1 MAAVRVRFPK
11 PPRQSV
17 ECALLKRDGQRT
29 FAPDLKFMKTLLL
42 PRRTFLRG
50 LGTLMALPALEAMLP
65 AAGPAVAKSAPRR
78 TAFVYVPN
86 GMNMAHWW
94 PESVGK
100 NYDLPKIL
108 QPLAAHRDDFNVLS
122 GLAQIAGR
130 AGPDGAGDHARANAT
145 WLTGVRAR
153 KTAGADIQVGVSIDQ
168 VLAEQVGKQTR
179 FDSLELGCD
188 KARTAGACDSGYS
201 CAYQFNLAWKGP
213 ATPMPPEANP
223 KQVFE
228 RLFGNGTSN
237 EEAAAQHKRE
247 QYNKS
252 ILDFV
257 LDDAN
262 SLKRQLGATDRRK
275 LDEYLTA
282 VRELEERI
290 QQAEKFKQQNVAPVL
305 RKDFLPQDYSY
316 EQHIRMMYDL
326 LVLAFQTDST
336 RLASFLVAHDG
347 SNRSYPFVGV
357 PDGHHDLSHHGGDET
372 KLGKIATINTFHTT
386 QFAYFLGKL
395 KAVKEGDGTLLDN
408 CAIMYGSGLADG
420 NRHAHH
426 DLPILLAGRG
436 GGTIKSGQSLEF
448 KQETP
453 LCNLFVSL
461 AERMG
466 AKVENFGD
474 STGRLDALAQT
485 TASGPR
491 QFPPDQNLIWKKKA

>member
-1 MAAVRVRFPK
+1 
-11 PPRQSV
+11 
-17 ECALLKRDGQRT
+17 
-29 FAPDLKFMKTLLL
+29 
-42 PRRTFLRG
+42 
-50 LGTLMALPALEAMLP
+50 MALPVLEAMTP
-65 AAGPAVAKSAPRR
+65 ALKAAAAKTAPRR

-94 PESVGK
+94 PEKVGK
-100 NYDLPKIL
+100 GFDLPRIL
-108 QPLAAHRDDFNVLS
+108 EPLAAHREDFNIMS
-122 GLAQIAGR
+122 GLAQVSGR

-168 VLAEQVGKQTR
+168 VLAERVGKQTR

-228 RLFGNGTSN
+228 RLFGNGTN
-237 EEAAAQHKRE
+237 AEEAAARQKRE
-247 QYNKS
+247 QYNQS

-257 LDDAN
+257 LEDAN
-262 SLKRQLGATDRRK
+262 SLKRQLGTTDRRK
-275 LDEYLTA
+275 LDEYMTA

-326 LVLAFQTDST
+326 MVLAFQTDST
-336 RLASFLVAHDG
+336 RIASFLVAHDG
-347 SNRSYPFVGV
+347 SNRSYPFIGV
-357 PDGHHDLSHHGGDET
+357 PDGHHDLSHHGSDAV
-372 KLGKIATINTFHTT
+372 KLEKIAKINTFHTT
-386 QFAYFLGKL
+386 QFAYFLDKL
-395 KAVKEGDGTLLDN
+395 KAVKEGNGTLLDN
-408 CAIMYGSGLADG
+408 CAVVFGSGLADG

-436 GGTIKSGQSLEF
+436 GGTIKTGQSLEF

-466 AKVENFGD
+466 AKVDAFGD
-474 STGRLDALAQT
+474 STGRLEAIGQT
-485 TASGPR
+485 TESGPR
-491 QFPPDQNLIWKKKA
+491 QLKLDSGSEWKKRS

>member
-1 MAAVRVRFPK
+1 M
-11 PPRQSV
+11 
-17 ECALLKRDGQRT
+17 KRL
-29 FAPDLKFMKTLLL
+29 AL

-50 LGTLMALPALEAMLP
+50 LGTLMALPALEAMIP
-65 AAGPAVAKSAPRR
+65 SGSAAVAKVAPRR

-86 GMNMAHWW
+86 GMNMANWW
-94 PESVGK
+94 PEMVGK
-100 NYDLPKIL
+100 GYDLPKTL
-108 QPLAAHRDDFNVLS
+108 EPLAGHRDDFNVLS
-122 GLAQIAGR
+122 GLAQVSGR
-130 AGPDGAGDHARANAT
+130 GGPDGAGDHARANAT

-153 KTAGADIQVGVSIDQ
+153 KTAGADIQVGISIDQ

-188 KARTAGACDSGYS
+188 RSRTAGGCDSGYS

-228 RLFGNGTSN
+228 RLFGSGTSN

-257 LDDAN
+257 LEDAN

-275 LDEYLTA
+275 LDEYMTA

-290 QQAEKFKQQNVAPVL
+290 EQSEKFKQQNVAPVL

-326 LVLAFQTDST
+326 MTLAFQTDST
-336 RLASFLVAHDG
+336 RIATFLVAHDG
-347 SNRSYPFVGV
+347 SNRSYPFIGV
-357 PDGHHDLSHHGGDET
+357 PDGHHDLSHHGNDAV
-372 KLGKIATINTFHTT
+372 KLAKIAKINAFHTT
-386 QFAYFLGKL
+386 QFAYFLDKL
-395 KAVKEGDGTLLDN
+395 KGVKEGNGTLLDN
-408 CAIMYGSGLADG
+408 CAILFGSGLADG

-461 AERMG
+461 ADRMG
-466 AKVENFGD
+466 GKVEHFGD
-474 STGRLDALAQT
+474 STGRLEAIAQT
-485 TASGPR
+485 TESGPR
-491 QFPPDQNLIWKKKA
+491 QLKLDSGAEWKKKT

>member
-1 MAAVRVRFPK
+1 
-11 PPRQSV
+11 
-17 ECALLKRDGQRT
+17 
-29 FAPDLKFMKTLLL
+29 MKHLAL

-50 LGTLMALPALEAMLP
+50 LGTLMALPALEAMTP
-65 AAGPAVAKSAPRR
+65 ALKAATTKAAPRR

-86 GMNMAHWW
+86 GMNMAEWW
-94 PESVGK
+94 PQTVGK
-100 NYDLPKIL
+100 AYDLPSIL
-108 QPLAAHRDDFNVLS
+108 QPLAAHRDEFNVLS
-122 GLAQIAGR
+122 GLAQVSGR

-145 WLTGVRAR
+145 WLTGQRAR

-168 VLAEQVGKQTR
+168 VLAEQVGRQTR

-223 KQVFE
+223 KQVFD
-228 RLFGNGTSN
+228 RLFGNGTSS
-237 EEAAAQHKRE
+237 EESAARQKRE
-247 QYNKS
+247 QYNRS

-257 LDDAN
+257 LEDAN

-275 LDEYLTA
+275 LDEYMTA

-290 QQAEKFKQQNVAPVL
+290 QQAERFKLANVAPAQ

-326 LVLAFQTDST
+326 MVLAFQTDST
-336 RLASFLVAHDG
+336 RIASFLVAHDG
-347 SNRSYPFVGV
+347 SNRSYPFIGV
-357 PDGHHDLSHHGGDET
+357 PDGHHDLSHHNADPV
-372 KLGKIATINTFHTT
+372 KLNKIAKINTFHTT
-386 QFAYFLGKL
+386 QFAYFLNKL
-395 KAVKEGDGTLLDN
+395 KSVKEGDGTLLDN
-408 CAIMYGSGLADG
+408 SAIVFGSGLADG

-466 AKVENFGD
+466 AKVDKFGD
-474 STGRLDALAQT
+474 STGRLEAIAQT
-485 TASGPR
+485 TESGPR
-491 QFPPDQNLIWKKKA
+491 QFPPDQNMIWKKKA

>member
-1 MAAVRVRFPK
+1 
-11 PPRQSV
+11 
-17 ECALLKRDGQRT
+17 
-29 FAPDLKFMKTLLL
+29 MKHTAL

-50 LGTLMALPALEAMLP
+50 LGTLMALPALEAMVP
-65 AAGPAVAKSAPRR
+65 AASAAAAKALPRR

-94 PESVGK
+94 PETVGRGYELSK
-100 NYDLPKIL
+100 TL
-108 QPLAAHRDDFNVLS
+108 QPLASHRDDFSVMS
-122 GLAQIAGR
+122 GLAQVSGR
-130 AGPDGAGDHARANAT
+130 GGPDGPGDHARANAT

-168 VLAEQVGKQTR
+168 VLAERVGNQTR
-179 FDSLELGCD
+179 IDSLELGCD
-188 KARTAGACDSGYS
+188 KARSAGACDSGYS

-237 EEAAAQHKRE
+237 QETAARQKRE

-257 LDDAN
+257 LEDAN

-275 LDEYLTA
+275 LDEYMTA

-290 QQAEKFKQQNVAPVL
+290 AQAEKFKMQNVAPVL

-326 LVLAFQTDST
+326 MALAFQTDST
-336 RLASFLVAHDG
+336 RIASFLVAHDG
-347 SNRSYPFVGV
+347 SNRSYPFIGV
-357 PDGHHDLSHHGGDET
+357 PDGHHDLSHHGGDAG
-372 KLGKIATINTFHTT
+372 KLEKIAKINAFHIT
-386 QFAYFLGKL
+386 QFSYFLDKL
-395 KAVKEGDGTLLDN
+395 KAVKEGNGTLLDN
-408 CAIMYGSGLADG
+408 CAVVFGSGLADG

-466 AKVENFGD
+466 AKVDAFGD
-474 STGRLDALAQT
+474 STGRLDAIGQT
-485 TASGPR
+485 TESGPR
-491 QFPPDQNLIWKKKA
+491 QLKLDSGGEWKKQS

>member
-1 MAAVRVRFPK
+1 
-11 PPRQSV
+11 
-17 ECALLKRDGQRT
+17 
-29 FAPDLKFMKTLLL
+29 MKHTAL

-50 LGTLMALPALEAMLP
+50 LGTLMALPALEAMAP
-65 AAGPAVAKSAPRR
+65 AASAAAAKSLPRR

-94 PESVGK
+94 PETVGRGYELSK
-100 NYDLPKIL
+100 TL
-108 QPLAAHRDDFNVLS
+108 QPLASHREDFNILS
-122 GLAQIAGR
+122 GLAQLSGR
-130 AGPDGAGDHARANAT
+130 AGADGPGDHARANAT

-168 VLAEQVGKQTR
+168 VLAERVGNQTR
-179 FDSLELGCD
+179 IDSLELGCD
-188 KARTAGACDSGYS
+188 KARSAGACDSGYS

-237 EEAAAQHKRE
+237 EEGAARQKRD

-257 LDDAN
+257 LEDAN
-262 SLKRQLGATDRRK
+262 ALKRQLGATDRRK
-275 LDEYLTA
+275 LDEYMTA

-290 QQAEKFKQQNVAPVL
+290 AQAEKFKMQNVAPVL

-326 LVLAFQTDST
+326 MALAFQTDST
-336 RLASFLVAHDG
+336 RIASFLVAHDG
-347 SNRSYPFVGV
+347 SNRSYPFIGV
-357 PDGHHDLSHHGGDET
+357 PDGHHDLSHHGGDEV
-372 KLGKIATINTFHTT
+372 KLDKIAKINTFHIT
-386 QFAYFLGKL
+386 QFAYFLDKL
-395 KAVKEGDGTLLDN
+395 KAVKEGNGTLLDN
-408 CAIMYGSGLADG
+408 CAILFGSGLADG

-466 AKVENFGD
+466 AKVDAFGD
-474 STGRLDALAQT
+474 STGRLDAIGQT
-485 TASGPR
+485 TESGPR
-491 QFPPDQNLIWKKKA
+491 QLKLDSGAEWKKRS

>member
-1 MAAVRVRFPK
+1 M
-11 PPRQSV
+11 
-17 ECALLKRDGQRT
+17 KRT
-29 FAPDLKFMKTLLL
+29 AL

-65 AAGPAVAKSAPRR
+65 STSAAVAKAAPRR

-86 GMNMAHWW
+86 GMNMANWW
-94 PESVGK
+94 PETVGRG
-100 NYDLPKIL
+100 YELPQIL

-122 GLAQIAGR
+122 GLAQLSGR
-130 AGPDGAGDHARANAT
+130 GGPDGAGDHARANAT

-168 VLAEQVGKQTR
+168 VLADQVGKHTR

-188 KARTAGACDSGYS
+188 KARLAGGCDSGYS

-257 LDDAN
+257 LEDAN

-275 LDEYLTA
+275 LDEYMTA

-290 QQAEKFKQQNVAPVL
+290 EQGEKFKQQNVAPVL

-326 LVLAFQTDST
+326 MVLAFQTDST
-336 RLASFLVAHDG
+336 RISTFLVAHDG

-357 PDGHHDLSHHGGDET
+357 PDGHHDLSHHGGDEV
-372 KLGKIATINTFHTT
+372 KLAKIAKINTFHTT

-395 KAVKEGDGTLLDN
+395 KAVKEGNGTLLDN
-408 CAIMYGSGLADG
+408 CAVMYGSGLADG

-426 DLPILLAGRG
+426 DLPIILAGRG

-461 AERMG
+461 GERMG
-466 AKVENFGD
+466 ATVDHFGD
-474 STGRLDALAQT
+474 STGRLDAISQT
-485 TASGPR
+485 VASGPR
-491 QFPPDQNLIWKKKA
+491 QIQLDLNNLGKKRA

>member
-1 MAAVRVRFPK
+1 
-11 PPRQSV
+11 
-17 ECALLKRDGQRT
+17 
-29 FAPDLKFMKTLLL
+29 MKHLAL

-50 LGTLMALPALEAMLP
+50 LGTLMALPALDAMTP
-65 AAGPAVAKSAPRR
+65 ALKAAAAKTAPRR

-94 PESVGK
+94 PETVGK
-100 NYDLPKIL
+100 GYDLPAIL
-108 QPLAAHRDDFNVLS
+108 KPLVAHRDDFSVLS
-122 GLAQIAGR
+122 GLAQVSGR
-130 AGPDGAGDHARANAT
+130 AGADGAGDHARANAT
-145 WLTGVRAR
+145 WLTGQRAR

-228 RLFGNGTSN
+228 RLFGNGSN
-237 EEAAAQHKRE
+237 AEEAAARQKRE
-247 QYNKS
+247 QYNQS

-257 LDDAN
+257 LEDAN

-275 LDEYLTA
+275 LDEYMTA
-282 VRELEERI
+282 VREMEERI
-290 QQAEKFKQQNVAPVL
+290 QQAEKFKLANVAPIA

-326 LVLAFQTDST
+326 MVLAFQTDST
-336 RLASFLVAHDG
+336 RIATFLVAHDG
-347 SNRSYPFVGV
+347 SNRSYPFIGV
-357 PDGHHDLSHHGGDET
+357 PDGHHDLSHHGGDEA
-372 KLGKIATINTFHTT
+372 KLAKIAKINTFHTT
-386 QFAYFLGKL
+386 QFAYFLEKL
-395 KAVKEGDGTLLDN
+395 KSVKEGNGTLLDN
-408 CAIMYGSGLADG
+408 CAIMFGSGLADG

-461 AERMG
+461 ADRMN
-466 AKVENFGD
+466 AKVDKFGD
-474 STGRLDALAQT
+474 STGRLEAIAQT
-485 TASGPR
+485 TERGPR

>member
-1 MAAVRVRFPK
+1 
-11 PPRQSV
+11 
-17 ECALLKRDGQRT
+17 
-29 FAPDLKFMKTLLL
+29 MKHLAL

-50 LGTLMALPALEAMLP
+50 LGTLMALPALEAMV
-65 AAGPAVAKSAPRR
+65 PAVSAAAAKAAPRR

-94 PESVGK
+94 PETVGK
-100 NYDLPKIL
+100 GYDLPKIL
-108 QPLAAHRDDFNVLS
+108 EPLAAHRDDFNVMS
-122 GLAQIAGR
+122 GLAQVAGR
-130 AGPDGAGDHARANAT
+130 AGADGAGDHARANAT

-168 VLAEQVGKQTR
+168 VLAERVGKQTR

-188 KARTAGACDSGYS
+188 KARTAGSCDSGYS
-201 CAYQFNLAWKGP
+201 CAYQFNLAWKGS

-237 EEAAAQHKRE
+237 EEAAAKRKRE
-247 QYNKS
+247 QYNQS

-257 LDDAN
+257 LEDAN

-275 LDEYLTA
+275 LDEYMTA

-326 LVLAFQTDST
+326 MVLAFQTDST
-336 RLASFLVAHDG
+336 RIATFLVAHDG
-347 SNRSYPFVGV
+347 SNRSYPFIGV
-357 PDGHHDLSHHGGDET
+357 PDGHHDLSHHGGDQE
-372 KLGKIATINTFHTT
+372 KLAKIAKINTFHTT
-386 QFAYFLGKL
+386 QFAYFIDKL
-395 KAVKEGDGTLLDN
+395 KAVKEGNGTLLDN
-408 CAIMYGSGLADG
+408 CAVLFGSGLADG

-426 DLPILLAGRG
+426 DLPILLAGRS
-436 GGTIKSGQSLEF
+436 GGTIKTGQSLEF

-466 AKVENFGD
+466 AKVDAFGD
-474 STGRLDALAQT
+474 STGRLDAIAQAT
-485 TASGPR
+485 ESGPR
-491 QFPPDQNLIWKKKA
+491 QFRLDSGPEWKRRS

>member
-1 MAAVRVRFPK
+1 
-11 PPRQSV
+11 
-17 ECALLKRDGQRT
+17 
-29 FAPDLKFMKTLLL
+29 MKHLNL

-50 LGTLMALPALEAMLP
+50 LGTLMALPALEAMVP
-65 AAGPAVAKSAPRR
+65 AASAAVAKVAPRR

-86 GMNMAHWW
+86 GMNMANWW
-94 PESVGK
+94 PETVGK
-100 NYDLPKIL
+100 GYDLPAIL
-108 QPLAAHRDDFNVLS
+108 QPLAGHRDDFNVLS
-122 GLAQIAGR
+122 GLAQVSGR
-130 AGPDGAGDHARANAT
+130 GGPDGAGDHARANAT
-145 WLTGVRAR
+145 WLTGQRAR

-228 RLFGNGTSN
+228 RLFGSGSGN
-237 EEAAAQHKRE
+237 EQAAAQHKRD

-257 LDDAN
+257 LEDAK

-275 LDEYLTA
+275 LDEYMTA

-290 QQAEKFKQQNVAPVL
+290 EQGEKFKQQNVAPAL

-326 LVLAFQTDST
+326 MVLAFQTDST
-336 RLASFLVAHDG
+336 RIATFLVAHDG
-347 SNRSYPFVGV
+347 SNRSYPFIGV
-357 PDGHHDLSHHGGDET
+357 PDGHHDLSHHGGDAE
-372 KLGKIATINTFHTT
+372 KLVKIAKINTFHTT
-386 QFAYFLGKL
+386 QFAYFLDKL
-395 KAVKEGDGTLLDN
+395 KAVKEGNGTLLDN

-466 AKVENFGD
+466 AKVDKFGD
-474 STGRLDALAQT
+474 STGRLDAIAQT
-485 TASGPR
+485 TESGPR
-491 QFPPDQNLIWKKKA
+491 QFPSDRDMLWKKKA

>member
-1 MAAVRVRFPK
+1 
-11 PPRQSV
+11 
-17 ECALLKRDGQRT
+17 
-29 FAPDLKFMKTLLL
+29 
-42 PRRTFLRG
+42 
-50 LGTLMALPALEAMLP
+50 MALPALEAMAP
-65 AAGPAVAKSAPRR
+65 AASAAVAKAIPRR

-94 PESVGK
+94 PETVGSG
-100 NYDLPKIL
+100 YELPAIL
-108 QPLAAHRDDFNVLS
+108 EPLAAHREDFNVLS
-122 GLAQIAGR
+122 GLAQVAGR

-153 KTAGADIQVGVSIDQ
+153 KTAGADIQVGVSVDQ
-168 VLAEQVGKQTR
+168 VLAEQVGRQTR

-188 KARTAGACDSGYS
+188 KARSAGACDSGYS

-247 QYNKS
+247 QYNQS

-257 LDDAN
+257 LEDAN

-275 LDEYLTA
+275 LDEYMTA

-290 QQAEKFKQQNVAPVL
+290 AQAEKFKLQNVAPVL
-305 RKDFLPQDYSY
+305 RKEFLPQDYSY

-326 LVLAFQTDST
+326 MALAFQTDST
-336 RLASFLVAHDG
+336 RIATFLVAHDG
-347 SNRSYPFVGV
+347 SNRSYPFIGV
-357 PDGHHDLSHHGGDET
+357 PDGHHDLSHHGGDAE
-372 KLGKIATINTFHTT
+372 KLAKIAKINTFHTT

-395 KAVKEGDGTLLDN
+395 KSVKEGGGTLLDN
-408 CAIMYGSGLADG
+408 CAIMFGSGLADG

-448 KQETP
+448 KPETP

-466 AKVENFGD
+466 AKVDAFGD
-474 STGRLDALAQT
+474 STGRLDAIAQT
-485 TASGPR
+485 TESGPR
-491 QFPPDQNLIWKKKA
+491 QLKLDSGSEWKKRS

>member
-1 MAAVRVRFPK
+1 M
-11 PPRQSV
+11 
-17 ECALLKRDGQRT
+17 
-29 FAPDLKFMKTLLL
+29 
-42 PRRTFLRG
+42 
-50 LGTLMALPALEAMLP
+50 
-65 AAGPAVAKSAPRR
+65 
-78 TAFVYVPN
+78 YVPN

-94 PESVGK
+94 PATVG
-100 NYDLPKIL
+100 NGYELPQIL
-108 QPLAAHRDDFNVLS
+108 QPLAALRDDFNILS
-122 GLAQIAGR
+122 GLAQVAGR
-130 AGPDGAGDHARANAT
+130 AGADGAGDHARANAT
-145 WLTGVRAR
+145 WLTGQRAR
-153 KTAGADIQVGVSIDQ
+153 KTAGADIQVGISIDQ

-188 KARTAGACDSGYS
+188 KARSAGACDSGYS

-223 KQVFE
+223 KLVFE
-228 RLFGNGTSN
+228 RLFGNGAN
-237 EEAAAQHKRE
+237 AEEAAARQKRE
-247 QYNKS
+247 QYNRS

-257 LDDAN
+257 LEDAN

-275 LDEYLTA
+275 LDEYMTA

-290 QQAEKFKQQNVAPVL
+290 QQAEKFKLANIAPAA

-326 LVLAFQTDST
+326 MVLAFQTDST
-336 RLASFLVAHDG
+336 RIASFLVAHDG
-347 SNRSYPFVGV
+347 SNRSYPFIGV
-357 PDGHHDLSHHGGDET
+357 PDGHHDLSHHGGDEA
-372 KLGKIATINTFHTT
+372 KLAKIAKINTFHTT
-386 QFAYFLGKL
+386 QFAYFLAKL

-408 CAIMYGSGLADG
+408 CAVMFGSGLADG

-466 AKVENFGD
+466 AKVDKFGD
-474 STGRLDALAQT
+474 STGRLDGIAQT
-485 TASGPR
+485 TPAGER
-491 QFPPDQNLIWKKKA
+491 QFPLDKSLMWKKA

>member
-1 MAAVRVRFPK
+1 
-11 PPRQSV
+11 
-17 ECALLKRDGQRT
+17 
-29 FAPDLKFMKTLLL
+29 MKHLAL

-50 LGTLMALPALEAMLP
+50 LGTLMALPALEAMTP
-65 AAGPAVAKSAPRR
+65 ALKAAAVKAAPRR

-94 PESVGK
+94 PETVGK
-100 NYDLPKIL
+100 GYDLPAIL
-108 QPLAAHRDDFNVLS
+108 RPLAGHREDFSVLS
-122 GLAQIAGR
+122 GLAQVAGR
-130 AGPDGAGDHARANAT
+130 AGADGAGDHARANAT
-145 WLTGVRAR
+145 WLTGQRAR

-201 CAYQFNLAWKGP
+201 CAYQFNLAWKGS

-228 RLFGNGTSN
+228 RLFGNGSN
-237 EEAAAQHKRE
+237 AEEAAARHKRE
-247 QYNKS
+247 AYNQS

-257 LDDAN
+257 LEDAN
-262 SLKRQLGATDRRK
+262 SLKGQLGATDRRK
-275 LDEYLTA
+275 LDEYMTA
-282 VRELEERI
+282 VREMEERI
-290 QQAEKFKQQNVAPVL
+290 QQAEKFKLQNVAPVA

-326 LVLAFQTDST
+326 MVLAFQTDST
-336 RLASFLVAHDG
+336 RIATFLVAHDG
-347 SNRSYPFVGV
+347 SNRSYPFIGV
-357 PDGHHDLSHHGGDET
+357 PDGHHDLSHHGGDEA
-372 KLGKIATINTFHTT
+372 KLAKIAKINTFHTT
-386 QFAYFLGKL
+386 QFAYFLAKL
-395 KAVKEGDGTLLDN
+395 KAAKEGNGTLLDN

-461 AERMG
+461 ADRMG
-466 AKVENFGD
+466 AKVDAFGD
-474 STGRLDALAQT
+474 STGRLEAIAQAT
-485 TASGPR
+485 PSGPR
-491 QFPPDQNLIWKKKA
+491 QLRLDSGSEWKKRS

>member
-1 MAAVRVRFPK
+1 
-11 PPRQSV
+11 
-17 ECALLKRDGQRT
+17 
-29 FAPDLKFMKTLLL
+29 MKHLAL

-50 LGTLMALPALEAMLP
+50 LGTLMALPALEAMTP
-65 AAGPAVAKSAPRR
+65 ALKAAAAKTAPRR

-86 GMNMAHWW
+86 GMNMAEWW
-94 PESVGK
+94 PQMVGK
-100 NYDLPKIL
+100 GYDLPSIL

-122 GLAQIAGR
+122 GLAQVSGR

-145 WLTGVRAR
+145 WLTGQRAR

-237 EEAAAQHKRE
+237 EEAAARQKRE
-247 QYNKS
+247 QYNQS

-257 LDDAN
+257 LEDAN

-275 LDEYLTA
+275 LDEYMTA

-290 QQAEKFKQQNVAPVL
+290 QQTEKFKQQNVSPVL

-316 EQHIRMMYDL
+316 EQHVRMMYDL
-326 LVLAFQTDST
+326 MVLAFQTDST
-336 RLASFLVAHDG
+336 RIASFLVAHDG
-347 SNRSYPFVGV
+347 SNRSYPFIGV
-357 PDGHHDLSHHGGDET
+357 PDGHHDLSHHGGDAV
-372 KLGKIATINTFHTT
+372 KLDKIAKINTFHTT

-395 KAVKEGDGTLLDN
+395 KAVKESNGTLLDN
-408 CAIMYGSGLADG
+408 CAIMFGSGLADG

-436 GGTIKSGQSLEF
+436 GGTIKTGQSLEF

-466 AKVENFGD
+466 AKVDKFGD
-474 STGRLDALAQT
+474 SNGRLEAIAQT
-485 TASGPR
+485 TEAGPR
-491 QFPPDQNLIWKKKA
+491 QFPPDQNLMWKKKV

>member
-1 MAAVRVRFPK
+1 MTE
-11 PPRQSV
+11 RQGILG
-17 ECALLKRDGQRT
+17 CGLRGQRI
-29 FAPDLKFMKTLLL
+29 ACD
-42 PRRTFLRG
+42 R
-50 LGTLMALPALEAMLP
+50 
-65 AAGPAVAKSAPRR
+65 SS
-78 TAFVYVPN
+78 
-86 GMNMAHWW
+86 W

-485 TASGPR
+485 TESGPR